1 MARRDGLQE
10 RIRAEFAAHPKADV
24 TALTQLVSKGA
35 ERSALEELF
44 FFTEPSSFLDLCHGI
59 LREMDNAFL
68 SSSEDHQ
75 ERILRFLS
83 ELCLW
88 AQSYLPEWRL
98 LSTKMHEDDVVDNGQ
113 LEDLAGEAASRCIR
127 LSRDAH
133 MPTGRLMAS
142 WRKDVAARLAAE
154 GVSDP
159 QGGAVDIVGD
169 SLEGYLVNMA
179 AGMTASNVRRIAEM
193 RARKETL
200 TEISNDY
207 AAFLDYAMLLGASF
221 VTCNPPL
228 VDIAW
233 VADPERWNPVVDE
246 IVRGN
251 PGATAEALAAKVTLE
266 IVLANMRMLRPV
278 FLLTEGHTGY
288 VSLQVNPKN
297 HDRAAAMISEAES
310 IYRDLEGKLG
320 GGVPNVVFKLPA
332 THAGL
337 VACRALTGQ
346 GIGVNITVNFA
357 MFQHLKFAEAIRE
370 GDALVST
377 ITHMSGRLAFP
388 VRDELLRKLDWLA
401 ENGIDE
407 ERAREAAAWSGVA
420 VLKRLHFLLTSHGFD
435 LGRVKPLV
443 ASLRV
448 YGGKGYE
455 ALPTPVPDI
464 SEVIGTGI
472 ITIFPNVRHAFDALP
487 PMQLD
492 PRQVETSLA
501 DRVLEVLRHSE
512 VFKQAY
518 FVGNPDWL
526 EEEDGRFRP
535 DRILRLEDEAAVVEW
550 LPVKN
555 TIAEFCTSY
564 DAFLKRI
571 ESRAGIT
578 GKPLR

>member
-10 RIRAEFAAHPKADV
+10 RIRAELAAHPKVDV
-24 TALTQLVSKGA
+24 TALTRLVSKGA
-35 ERSALEELF
+35 ERSALEEIF

-75 ERILRFLS
+75 EQILRFLS
-83 ELCLW
+83 ELSLW

-98 LSTKMHEDDVVDNGQ
+98 LSARMHEDDVVNNIQ
-113 LEDLAGEAASRCIR
+113 LKDLAAETASRCMR
-127 LSRDAH
+127 LSRDAD

-142 WRKDVAARLAAE
+142 WRKDVAARFAAE
-154 GVSDP
+154 GVPDSR
-159 QGGAVDIVGD
+159 GEAVAFVGT
-169 SLEGYLVNMA
+169 SLESYQRKMA
-179 AGMTASNVRRIAEM
+179 AAMATSNVQRVAQM
-193 RARKETL
+193 HARGETL

-233 VADPERWNPVVDE
+233 VADPERWDPVVDE
-246 IVRGN
+246 IVRGS
-251 PGATAEALAAKVTLE
+251 PGATAAALAAKVTLE
-266 IVLANMRMLRPV
+266 IVLSNMRMLRPV

-297 HDRAAAMISEAES
+297 HDRAGAMISEAES

-337 VACRALTGQ
+337 IACRALTAQ
-346 GIGVNITVNFA
+346 GIGVNITVNFG
-357 MFQHLKFAEAIRE
+357 MFQHLRFAEAIRE
-370 GDALVST
+370 GNALVST

-388 VRDELLRKLDWLA
+388 VRDELLGKLDGLA
-401 ENGIDE
+401 EDGIDE
-407 ERAREAAAWSGVA
+407 VRAREAAAWSGVA
-420 VLKRLHFLLTSHGFD
+420 VLKRLHFLLKSRGYD

-472 ITIFPNVRHAFDALP
+472 ITIFPNVRHAFDALL
-487 PMQLD
+487 PMELD
-492 PRQVETSLA
+492 PRRVETPVP

-518 FVGNPDWL
+518 HIGNPDWL

-555 TIAEFCTSY
+555 TIAEFCASY

-571 ESRAGIT
+571 ESRAAIT